1 MEKGYWRTGTR
12 AKEGAYDTIDN
23 LTKFSLYEEDYEDFE
38 EWVAYTEQEYVE
50 GRINELKRL
59 LADTDYI
66 SAKAMDA
73 LICCSNV
80 ADLLATMASLAAEY
94 RDKIEARQKW
104 RDEINELEASAN
116 GEDGN

>member
-1 MEKGYWRTGTR
+1 MEKGYYIKGRR

-38 EWVAYTEQEYVE
+38 EWVAYTEQEYIE

-66 SAKAMDA
+66 AAKAMDA
-73 LICCSNV
+73 LICCSSV
-80 ADLLATMASLAAEY
+80 VELLAALAALADEY
-94 RDKIEARQKW
+94 RDKIKERQAW

-116 GEDGN
+116 GEGSH